1 MAVNNTGRPELV
13 ISGDQLDAPYPKPG
27 RAGGQLAGTINIM
40 LPEGGTVADAFSEL
54 TFRLRAAQQQS
65 WTGGNPY
72 G

>member
-1 MAVNNTGRPELV
+1 
-13 ISGDQLDAPYPKPG
+13 
-27 RAGGQLAGTINIM
+27 
-40 LPEGGTVADAFSEL
+40 VADAFTEL